1 MNSAQTRFWRSNA
14 RRRTPAFDSS
24 SHLSQTRYKMLY
36 SWATHAS
43 TYSTSPLTRCT
54 IRPLATTRQDAHDAG
69 NLLTPQP
76 LSSRPSLHD
85 ATHTHSTA
93 ARTHALPH
101 STPVR
106 AHTRH

>member
-1 MNSAQTRFWRSNA
+1 
-14 RRRTPAFDSS
+14 
-24 SHLSQTRYKMLY
+24 MLY
-36 SWATHAS
+36 SRATHAS

-85 ATHTHSTA
+85 ATHTLNGRVHARTA
-93 ARTHALPH
+93 ALDARPRTAALDARCAHARAELAARRPH
-101 STPVR
+101 NWVYS
-106 AHTRH
+106 